1 MAWFQVRNLFMILPS
16 IWGGDSAF
24 LPLPIKFGIEIS
36 AVCWSDLGVG
46 RISGDPSDS
55 SFPGME
61 VRSGFAEIDCTG
73 LPEVNLK
80 LAFFFSSSAF
90 FRNVSTANASWCAI
104 YQDDG
109 VSTTPPG
116 FFDVA
121 TWERAFGVPP
131 DLSMDEGPAVEEIAQ
146 IFSVHGCN
154 SGLQP
159 CSFAH
164 FAVELNLFRCR
175 VASETN

>member
-1 MAWFQVRNLFMILPS
+1 M
-16 IWGGDSAF
+16 
-24 LPLPIKFGIEIS
+24 
-36 AVCWSDLGVG
+36 
-46 RISGDPSDS
+46 
-55 SFPGME
+55 
-61 VRSGFAEIDCTG
+61 
-73 LPEVNLK
+73 NLK
-80 LAFFFSSSAF
+80 SAFFFSSSAF

-154 SGLQP
+154 SGLHAALLG
-159 CSFAH
+159 SL
-164 FAVELNLFRCR
+164 LN
-175 VASETN
+175 